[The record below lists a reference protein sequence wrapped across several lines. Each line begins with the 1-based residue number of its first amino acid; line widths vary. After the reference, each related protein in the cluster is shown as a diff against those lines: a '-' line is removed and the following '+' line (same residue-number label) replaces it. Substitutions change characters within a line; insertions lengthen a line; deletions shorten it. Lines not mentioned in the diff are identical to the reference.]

1 MTELLFQDPQKSI
14 PKGTLLAIFIST
26 ATYILMVFVS
36 GATVVRDATGQLA
49 DALNGST
56 AFLDCAGKSY
66 PEEKNTHTIDYQ
78 LKLKYNPT

>member
-1 MTELLFQDPQKSI
+1 
-14 PKGTLLAIFIST
+14 
-26 ATYILMVFVS
+26 MVFVS

-66 PEEKNTHTIDYQ
+66 PEEKNTRTIDYQ